1 MKKIPI
7 SNFRKKFDDKSFQVV
22 KSTINKGY
30 EQSPHNNCMVNIA
43 KISDEIQDAEV
54 KKKFRSWACG
64 YDFAVLDV

>member
-7 SNFRKKFDDKSFQVV
+7 SNVRKKFDDKSFQVV

-30 EQSPHNNCMVNIA
+30 EQSPRNNCMVNIA

>member
-7 SNFRKKFDDKSFQVV
+7 SNFRKKFDDNSFQVV

-30 EQSPHNNCMVNIA
+30 EQSPRNNCMVNIA

>member
-30 EQSPHNNCMVNIA
+30 EQSPRTNCMINIA
-43 KISDEIQDAEV
+43 KIAEEIQDADV
-54 KKKFRSWACG
+54 RKKFRSWACG

>member
-22 KSTINKGY
+22 TSTINKGY
-30 EQSPHNNCMVNIA
+30 EQSPRNNCMVNIA

>member
-1 MKKIPI
+1 
-7 SNFRKKFDDKSFQVV
+7 
-22 KSTINKGY
+22 
-30 EQSPHNNCMVNIA
+30 MVNIA